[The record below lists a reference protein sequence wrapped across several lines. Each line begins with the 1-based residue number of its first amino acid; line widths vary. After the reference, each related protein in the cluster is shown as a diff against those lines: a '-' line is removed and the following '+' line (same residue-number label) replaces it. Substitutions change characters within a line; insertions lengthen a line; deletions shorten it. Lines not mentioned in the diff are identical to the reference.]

1 MIDVSLTDKT
11 LNVDDFNFI
20 PKDKYPF
27 CFIGQ
32 PIRNKYDQERV
43 QYDEK
48 FNPINVIHAT
58 ANTTPA
64 LKFFKGI
71 GIFLKPE
78 YITLIQKLEALNLNV
93 KDSISLNTYDHI
105 LKEFNVS
112 CSECSLF
119 LEKGVYPINGTDL
132 EKIAFLDNEQLNLV
146 NLYKYNS
153 NRVHFSQ
160 AISSNNIFILSNRNI
175 YNFDSEKI
183 IEIYKKNNFSF

>member
-1 MIDVSLTDKT
+1 MIDVSLVDEA
-11 LNVDDFNFI
+11 LNVEEFTFI

-32 PIRNKYDQERV
+32 PIRNRYDQERV
-43 QYDEK
+43 QYDKK
-48 FNPINVIHAT
+48 FNPTSIVHAT
-58 ANTTPA
+58 ASTTPA

-71 GIFLKPE
+71 EVFLKPE

-93 KDSISLNTYDHI
+93 KDFISLNTYDQI
-105 LKEFNVS
+105 LKEFKIS
-112 CSECSLF
+112 CSECSLL
-119 LEKGVYPINGTDL
+119 LEKGVYPINGTEL

-153 NRVHFSQ
+153 EQVHFSQ
-160 AISSNNIFILSNRNI
+160 AIGSNNIFILSNRNI

-183 IEIYKKNNFSF
+183 IKMYKENNFCF

>member
-43 QYDEK
+43 QYDK
-48 FNPINVIHAT
+48 RLKPINIIHAT

-71 GIFLKPE
+71 EIFLKPE
-78 YITLIQKLEALNLNV
+78 YVTLVQKLEALNLNV
-93 KDSISLNTYDHI
+93 KDSISLNTYDQI
-105 LKEFNVS
+105 LREFNVS

-119 LEKGVYPINGTDL
+119 LEKGVYPVNGTDL
-132 EKIAFLDNEQLNLV
+132 KKIAFLDNEQLNLV

-153 NRVHFSQ
+153 GQVHFSQ
-160 AISSNNIFILSNRNI
+160 AVGSNNIFILSNRNI

>member
-43 QYDEK
+43 QYDK
-48 FNPINVIHAT
+48 FFKPINIIHAT

-71 GIFLKPE
+71 EIFLKPE
-78 YITLIQKLEALNLNV
+78 YNTLVQKLEALNLNV
-93 KDSISLNTYDHI
+93 KDSISLNTYDQI

-119 LEKGVYPINGTDL
+119 LEKGVYPVNGTDL
-132 EKIAFLDNEQLNLV
+132 EKIAFLDDEQLNLV

-153 NRVHFSQ
+153 GQVHFSQ
-160 AISSNNIFILSNRNI
+160 AVSSNNIFILSNRNI

>member
-48 FNPINVIHAT
+48 FNPINIIHAT

-71 GIFLKPE
+71 EIFLKPE

-175 YNFDSEKI
+175 YNFYSEKI

>member
-48 FNPINVIHAT
+48 FNPINIIHTT

-71 GIFLKPE
+71 EIFLRPE
-78 YITLIQKLEALNLNV
+78 YATLAQKLEALNLNV
-93 KDSISLNTYDHI
+93 KDSISLNTYEQI

-112 CSECSLF
+112 CSECSLL
-119 LEKGVYPINGTDL
+119 LEKGVYPVNGTDL
-132 EKIAFLDNEQLNLV
+132 KKIAFLDNEQLNLV

-153 NRVHFSQ
+153 GQVHFSQ
-160 AISSNNIFILSNRNI
+160 AVGSNNIFILSNRNI

-183 IEIYKKNNFSF
+183 IEIYIKNNFSF

>member
-48 FNPINVIHAT
+48 FNPINIIHAT

-71 GIFLKPE
+71 EIFLKPE

>member
-43 QYDEK
+43 QYDKK
-48 FNPINVIHAT
+48 FNPINIIHAT

-71 GIFLKPE
+71 EIFLKPE
-78 YITLIQKLEALNLNV
+78 YVTLVQKLEALNLNV
-93 KDSISLNTYDHI
+93 KDSISLNTYDQI

-112 CSECSLF
+112 CSECSLL
-119 LEKGVYPINGTDL
+119 LEKGVYPVNGTDL
-132 EKIAFLDNEQLNLV
+132 KKIAFLDNEQLNLV

-153 NRVHFSQ
+153 GQVHFSQ
-160 AISSNNIFILSNRNI
+160 AIGSNNIFILSNRNI

-183 IEIYKKNNFSF
+183 IEMYKKNNFSF

>member
-11 LNVDDFNFI
+11 LNVDDFNFV

-48 FNPINVIHAT
+48 FNPINIIHAT

-71 GIFLKPE
+71 EIFLKPE
-78 YITLIQKLEALNLNV
+78 YSTLIQRLEALNLNV